1 MRKKS
6 IRDLPWTDRRAL
18 IRLDFNVPMRGGEV
32 ADDSR
37 IRAALPTI
45 RFLRSRAGPL
55 TLMSHLGRPKG
66 QPDPALSLGP
76 IALVLGR
83 LLDSEVQFVPHVA
96 GPEAEAAVAAAE
108 AGHVLLLENT
118 RFHPGETGNDPAL
131 AVQFARLGDVFVS
144 DAFGSAHR
152 AHASTVGVARLLP
165 AVAGLLLEREIRFLS
180 LALEAP
186 EHPYVAI
193 LGGAKV
199 SDKISVI
206 RRLMRKVDRFLLGGG
221 MANTFLAAQGLDLRE
236 SLVEA
241 SSIETAGALL
251 REAQDQFVLPIDV
264 VAAERM
270 EAGSPAEAFAVD
282 RIPPGWRAVDIGP
295 KTRRVFRDSI
305 QGAKLIV
312 WNGPVGVFEIP
323 AFSEGT
329 RDLALAVADS
339 QATTIVGG
347 GDSAAAVNEMG
358 IADRF
363 SHISTG
369 GGASLEFLEGKDLPG
384 ISALQDA

>member
-6 IRDLPWTDRRAL
+6 VRDLPWTDRRAL
-18 IRLDFNVPMRGGEV
+18 IRVDFNVPLRGGEV

-37 IRAALPTI
+37 LRAALPTI
-45 RFLRSRAGPL
+45 RFLRERAGPL
-55 TLMSHLGRPKG
+55 TLLSHLGRPKG
-66 QPDPALSLGP
+66 KPDAALSLRP
-76 IALVLGR
+76 IAVVLGR
-83 LLDSEVQFVPHVA
+83 LLESEVQFIPHVA
-96 GPEAEAAVAAAE
+96 GPEAEAAVRAAKP
-108 AGHVLLLENT
+108 GQVTLLENT
-118 RFHPGETGNDPAL
+118 RFDPGETRNDPAL
-131 AVQFARLGDVFVS
+131 ASQFARLGDVFVN

-152 AHASTVGVARLLP
+152 AHASTVGVAGLLP

-186 EHPYVAI
+186 EHPYIAI

-199 SDKISVI
+199 SDKIGVI
-206 RRLMRKVDRFLLGGG
+206 RRLMTVVDRFLMGGG
-221 MANTFLAAQGLDLRE
+221 MANTFLAAQGLDLKE

-241 SSIETAGALL
+241 SSIETASELL
-251 REAQDQFVLPIDV
+251 KVGRERFVLPIDV
-264 VAAERM
+264 IAAESL
-270 EAGSPAEAFAVD
+270 EAGSRTQAVPVD
-282 RIPPGWRAVDIGP
+282 RIPSGWRAVDIGP
-295 KTRRVFRDSI
+295 KTRLAFRDAV

-329 RDLALAVADS
+329 RDVALAVADS

-347 GDSAAAVNEMG
+347 GDSAAAVNNLG

-363 SHISTG
+363 SHVSTG
-369 GGASLEFLEGKDLPG
+369 GGASLEFLEGRDLPG
-384 ISALQDA
+384 IAVLEDA